1 MTTGRILYSLFL
13 LLFAFSA
20 SINAETSV
28 WTVTKNGNKLFI
40 GGTVHLLVASD
51 YPLPAAYQKAYAR
64 SAKIVLETDMQ
75 KLQSAEFQATMMRE
89 LSYTGDVN
97 LRQVIDQQT
106 YKTLEQFFSQ
116 RGIPMANIIGFKPG
130 MVATMMTMVELQ
142 RLGLVGIGVDA
153 YYNTKAINDEKL
165 LGQLESV
172 ETQLNFIANMGVG
185 QEDEMLAYS
194 LADIA
199 KLPSL
204 MRTMKDAWRQGD
216 MNTLEAIG
224 ITPFRVEF
232 PSIYQALLVD
242 RNNAWMPQIEAMLKT
257 SEIEFVLV
265 GALHLAGEDG
275 LLSQLISRGYK
286 VELLQAN

>member
-13 LLFAFSA
+13 LLFAFST
-20 SINAETSV
+20 STNAETSV

-40 GGTVHLLVASD
+40 GGTVHLLVTSD

-89 LSYTGDVN
+89 LSYPGDVN

-106 YKTLEQFFSQ
+106 YKALEQFFTQ

-142 RLGLVGIGVDA
+142 RLGLVGVGVDA
-153 YYNTKAINDEKL
+153 YYNAKAINDEKL

-185 QEDEMLAYS
+185 QEDELLAYS
-194 LADIA
+194 LEDIV
-199 KLPSL
+199 KLPNL
-204 MRTMKDAWRQGD
+204 MQAMKDAWRQGD
-216 MNTLEAIG
+216 MKTLEKIG

-265 GALHLAGEDG
+265 GALHLAGDDG
-275 LLSQLISRGYK
+275 LLSQLTSRGYK
-286 VELLQAN
+286 VELLHAN

>member
-13 LLFAFSA
+13 LLFAFST
-20 SINAETSV
+20 STNAETSV

-40 GGTVHLLVASD
+40 GGTVHLLVTSD

-89 LSYTGDVN
+89 LSYPGDVN

-106 YKTLEQFFSQ
+106 YKALEQFFTQ

-142 RLGLVGIGVDA
+142 RLGLVGVGVDA
-153 YYNTKAINDEKL
+153 YYNAKAINDEKL

-185 QEDEMLAYS
+185 QEDELLAYS
-194 LADIA
+194 LEDIV
-199 KLPSL
+199 KLPNL
-204 MRTMKDAWRQGD
+204 MQAMKDAWRQGD
-216 MNTLEAIG
+216 MKTLEKIG

-275 LLSQLISRGYK
+275 LLSQLTSRGYK
-286 VELLQAN
+286 VDLLHAN

>member
-13 LLFAFSA
+13 LLFAFST
-20 SINAETSV
+20 STNAETSV

-40 GGTVHLLVASD
+40 GGTVHLLVTSD

-75 KLQSAEFQATMMRE
+75 KLQSAEFQDTMMRE
-89 LSYTGDVN
+89 LSYPGDVN

-106 YKTLEQFFSQ
+106 YKALEQFFTQ

-142 RLGLVGIGVDA
+142 RLGLVGVGVDA
-153 YYNTKAINDEKL
+153 YYNAKAINDEKL

-185 QEDEMLAYS
+185 QEDELLAYS
-194 LADIA
+194 LEDIV
-199 KLPSL
+199 KLPNL
-204 MRTMKDAWRQGD
+204 MQAMKDAWRQGD
-216 MNTLEAIG
+216 MKTLEKIG

-275 LLSQLISRGYK
+275 LLSQLTSRGYK
-286 VELLQAN
+286 VDLLHAN

>member
-1 MTTGRILYSLFL
+1 MTTARILYSLFL
-13 LLFAFSA
+13 LLFAFST
-20 SINAETSV
+20 STNAETSV

-64 SAKIVLETDMQ
+64 SAKIVLETDMK
-75 KLQSAEFQATMMRE
+75 KLQSTDFQATMMRE
-89 LSYTGDVN
+89 LSYSGDAN
-97 LRQVIDQQT
+97 LRQVINQQT
-106 YKTLEQFFSQ
+106 YKALEQFFSQ
-116 RGIPMANIIGFKPG
+116 RGIPMVNIIGFKPG

-142 RLGLVGIGVDA
+142 RLGLAGVGVDA
-153 YYNTKAINDEKL
+153 YYNTKTINDGKL

-172 ETQLNFIANMGVG
+172 ETQLNFIATMGIG

-199 KLPSL
+199 RLPSL

-224 ITPFRVEF
+224 ITPFKVEF
-232 PSIYQALLVD
+232 PSIYKALLVD
-242 RNNAWMPQIEAMLKT
+242 RNNAWIPQIEAMLKT
-257 SEIEFVLV
+257 SEVEFVLV

-275 LLSQLISRGYK
+275 LLSQLSSRGYK
-286 VELLQAN
+286 IELLHAN